1 MKKKE
6 RLGWLDKV
14 RWNKL
19 FNRATLETLHTGNRV
34 TITDIVVRAIDK
46 EIENFKPL
54 VKK

>member
-19 FNRATLETLHTGNRV
+19 FNRSTLETLHTGNRV